1 MRGVAIGEDGTVDP
15 QQQLFRSSAIG
26 VETGPFISQVRGSAG
41 ECGEPVS
48 NFVYAEE
55 KTLGWRDV
63 SYFMLRTGMCCR
75 YHVYP
80 FLVLRIPRR
89 RTRIL
94 DRLESEPRLPAFTRA
109 LRCLPLSETRSLVMY
124 TPLVSQV
131 TGATYPYIKKV
142 TGGIHR

>member
-1 MRGVAIGEDGTVDP
+1 M
-15 QQQLFRSSAIG
+15 
-26 VETGPFISQVRGSAG
+26 
-41 ECGEPVS
+41 
-48 NFVYAEE
+48 
-55 KTLGWRDV
+55 
-63 SYFMLRTGMCCR
+63 
-75 YHVYP
+75 YP

>member
-55 KTLGWRDV
+55 KDTWLEGCLLFHATYGYVLSIACV
-63 SYFMLRTGMCCR
+63 SVSGPA
-75 YHVYP
+75 H
-80 FLVLRIPRR
+80 PRR

-94 DRLESEPRLPAFTRA
+94 DRLESLH
-109 LRCLPLSETRSLVMY
+109 SLVHSAAY
-124 TPLVSQV
+124 LYLKP
-131 TGATYPYIKKV
+131 G
-142 TGGIHR
+142 HW

>member
-75 YHVYP
+75 
-80 FLVLRIPRR
+80 
-89 RTRIL
+89 
-94 DRLESEPRLPAFTRA
+94 
-109 LRCLPLSETRSLVMY
+109 
-124 TPLVSQV
+124 
-131 TGATYPYIKKV
+131 
-142 TGGIHR
+142 